1 MVLSNMEKKLS
12 EVEKNKFLDLVIAFA
27 RKPENEDFK
36 LKLINEL
43 SEEYDIA
50 SIQND
55 VDYIKKVTMRLL
67 KDAQIQGDP
76 TVDYSWVKNEMVRNQ
91 LILDNFRMGSIYHK
105 SRNRNH
111 FELFYDFCCHAF
123 FQLEELT
130 NFYLHESR
138 ITIDDFVTSYNS
150 ISEEYK
156 ISADKLGS
164 VLDATMNQK
173 IHFVKNKFNS
183 QIGVVFYTIKSL
195 TGARNEGLHR
205 NSVKIKSEEAND
217 KLVRFLKGQNYH
229 SVIHALRLM
238 NQLYRLELEKKISI
252 EI

>member
-1 MVLSNMEKKLS
+1 MEKKLS

-27 RKPENEDFK
+27 RKSENQDFK

-55 VDYIKKVTMRLL
+55 VDYIKRVTMRLL
-67 KDAQIQGDP
+67 KDAKIQGDP
-76 TVDYSWVKNEMVRNQ
+76 TVDYSWINNEMVRNQ

-111 FELFYDFCCHAF
+111 FDLFYEFCSHAF

-130 NFYLHESR
+130 NYYLHES
-138 ITIDDFVTSYNS
+138 IISIDEFVTIYNRTA
-150 ISEEYK
+150 EDNYK
-156 ISADKLGS
+156 ISKDKLNN
-164 VLDATMNQK
+164 VLDATMHQK
-173 IHFVKNKFNS
+173 MQFVINKFNS
-183 QIGVVFYTIKSL
+183 QIGVVIYTIRSL
-195 TGARNEGLHR
+195 SKARNEGLHR
-205 NSVKIKSEEAND
+205 CSVKIKSEEAND
-217 KLVRFLKGQNYH
+217 KLVKFLNGQNYH

-238 NQLYRLELEKKISI
+238 NQLYRSELEKKISL
-252 EI
+252 EL